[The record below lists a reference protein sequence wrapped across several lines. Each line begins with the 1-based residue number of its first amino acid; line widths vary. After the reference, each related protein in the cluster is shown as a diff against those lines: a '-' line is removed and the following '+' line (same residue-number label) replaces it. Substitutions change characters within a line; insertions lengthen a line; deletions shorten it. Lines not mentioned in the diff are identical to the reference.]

1 MERNIGDLSIERGE
15 TGFVVYEN
23 AGMGFSG
30 RKWAFETP
38 TALAEFVASWAAKD
52 EGAKDV

>member
-1 MERNIGDLSIERGE
+1 MNRIGDISVEVGV

-23 AGMGFSG
+23 AGSGMMG

-38 TALAEFVASWAAKD
+38 ASLAKFVTEWAKD
-52 EGAKDV
+52 SSKKIDK